1 MPAFQPRPN
10 VLPRRSNRVELWKI
24 ARVAAVF
31 LMLSALVQTS
41 EANESM
47 DNPSEIRS
55 VLERYVSAWQRNDL
69 GAVVAAYHP
78 DFTIH
83 YFGHN
88 SLTGIHTGKP
98 AALQALGE
106 FSKRTQRRLI
116 AVVDIM
122 AGRDLGSVIVRESF
136 NGGNGAIEVERL
148 LVFRI
153 EKGLLRECW
162 VYDQNPAA
170 IDQIVDEARR

>member
-10 VLPRRSNRVELWKI
+10 VLPRRSNRVQLKKI
-24 ARVAAVF
+24 ARVVAVF
-31 LMLSALVQTS
+31 LMLRVSIQTT
-41 EANESM
+41 EATENL
-47 DNPSEIRS
+47 DNAIEIRS

-69 GAVVAAYHP
+69 GAVVASYHP

-88 SLTGIHTGKP
+88 SLTGIHSGKL
-98 AALQALGE
+98 AALKALAE
-106 FSKRTQRRLI
+106 FSKRTQRRLL

-136 NGGNGAIEVERL
+136 VGGDDALEVERL

-153 EKGLLRECW
+153 EKGLLREFW

-170 IDQIVDEARR
+170 IDQIIDKARQ